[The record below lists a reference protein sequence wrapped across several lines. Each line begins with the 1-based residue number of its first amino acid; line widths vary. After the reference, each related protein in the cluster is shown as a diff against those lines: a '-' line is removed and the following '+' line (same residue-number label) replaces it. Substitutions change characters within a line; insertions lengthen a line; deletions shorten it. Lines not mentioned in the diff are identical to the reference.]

1 MRFGTFNA
9 VVPCCKSLQPIF
21 GLLLYE
27 KIAQSRH
34 ISQVLTE
41 KMKGKNLNWE
51 DYIMFRSCFV
61 NPTKQAETLSKK
73 KRCKDTF
80 SEKLSRN
87 GTAER
92 KDKEVKVYE
101 GSALTPPSLSQM
113 QCSILNLEVRF
124 GELKHTRNAE
134 QLLKGIFNEIFGCKS
149 KGLGMTF
156 TPLTNTIKAI
166 LVIN

>member
-1 MRFGTFNA
+1 
-9 VVPCCKSLQPIF
+9 
-21 GLLLYE
+21 
-27 KIAQSRH
+27 
-34 ISQVLTE
+34 
-41 KMKGKNLNWE
+41 MKGKNLNWE

-101 GSALTPPSLSQM
+101 GSALTPPPLFISNVVLHFKFRGSLW
-113 QCSILNLEVRF
+113 R
-124 GELKHTRNAE
+124 T
-134 QLLKGIFNEIFGCKS
+134 
-149 KGLGMTF
+149 
-156 TPLTNTIKAI
+156 
-166 LVIN
+166 